1 MLESKVGSL
10 SGGQRQAMA
19 LLMTTMA
26 DIEFLILDE
35 HTAALDPKTAEIIM
49 ELTDEIV
56 REKNITTVMVTH
68 NLRFAVE
75 YGNRIIMMHNGEA
88 IIDKSG
94 KDKNNVVIDDLL
106 ERFNEISIES
116 GNSL

>member
-1 MLESKVGSL
+1 
-10 SGGQRQAMA
+10 
-19 LLMTTMA
+19 
-26 DIEFLILDE
+26 
-35 HTAALDPKTAEIIM
+35 M

-75 YGNRIIMMHNGEA
+75 YGNRIIMMHNGNA
-88 IIDKSG
+88 IIDKAGSE
-94 KDKNNVVIDDLL
+94 KKNVAIDDLL